1 MATKTISIT
10 EEAYERL
17 RTNKMENESFTDVIN
32 RITNKRSIM
41 ELAGILTNKE
51 ADELIEKSAEQ
62 PFVAVRS
69 SATTEDLAEASFAG
83 QQETFLNVQGP
94 EELLKNIKKCFA
106 SLFTPRA
113 TYYRNKKGF
122 QHD

>member
-10 EEAYERL
+10 EDAYERL

-51 ADELIEKSAEQ
+51 ADELKKNISEIRAASKARMEKIIEK
-62 PFVAVRS
+62 
-69 SATTEDLAEASFAG
+69 
-83 QQETFLNVQGP
+83 
-94 EELLKNIKKCFA
+94 LK
-106 SLFTPRA
+106 
-113 TYYRNKKGF
+113 
-122 QHD
+122 